1 MAKKPSSPGLRKDG
15 SSLPSQLPRMKELQ
29 AKITGNTTKKGIPD
43 AKGEI
48 KAGKELG
55 RIGKSMGIGSTADT
69 QRYIARTESNSKK
82 ATAVATAKRVAAQRA
97 SDKKTMPPKKMVKK
111 VTTKKK

>member
-1 MAKKPSSPGLRKDG
+1 
-15 SSLPSQLPRMKELQ
+15 MKQLQ
-29 AKITGNTTKKGIPD
+29 AKVSGNTMKNGIPD

-48 KAGKELG
+48 KAQREMT
-55 RIGKSMGIGSTADT
+55 RIGKSMGIGDSADVKYYLS
-69 QRYIARTESNSKK
+69 RVEANSKK
-82 ATAVATAKRVAAQRA
+82 ATAAATAKRVAAQRA